1 MSGERHEQPEQE
13 ISIKR
18 RGHDLFVD
26 ETAPSTG
33 PTRPFA
39 EFLKETPA
47 SPLPAG
53 LKAAL
58 WALSIVAALLFAA
71 ALWRLVNRPT
81 PKPAAATRKTR
92 PKSAPKK
99 TQPKKIQPSQPNQPK
114 KTDADDHGP
123 PPIARLSPPT
133 DQETRR

>member
-1 MSGERHEQPEQE
+1 MSGERHEQTEQE

-26 ETAPSTG
+26 ESAPSTG

-39 EFLKETPA
+39 EFLRETPA
-47 SPLPAG
+47 APLSAG
-53 LKAAL
+53 VKAAL

-81 PKPAAATRKTR
+81 PKPAAATKKTR
-92 PKSAPKK
+92 SRSAPKK
-99 TQPKKIQPSQPNQPK
+99 RTQPKKA
-114 KTDADDHGP
+114 DADEQAP
-123 PPIARLSPPT
+123 PRIARLSPPT